1 MKQADWTDGRGRKY
15 RVILPDEANE
25 TEAPMGIPLGP
36 PDAVDFLELPEPF
49 ATRLH
54 NTLHER
60 GLYRARD
67 IRKNPQA
74 IFGALQSAL
83 KVDVHLLMQAYAE
96 AEMEV
101 PFEQQNGR
109 GP

>member
-1 MKQADWTDGRGRKY
+1 MKQAHWSDERGRQY
-15 RVILPDEANE
+15 RVMLPDDASE

-54 NTLHER
+54 NNLYDR
-60 GLYRARD
+60 GLYRASD
-67 IRKNPQA
+67 VRKNPQA
-74 IFGALQSAL
+74 LFGALQSAL
-83 KVDVHLLMQAYAE
+83 RVDIHLLMQAYAE

-109 GP
+109 